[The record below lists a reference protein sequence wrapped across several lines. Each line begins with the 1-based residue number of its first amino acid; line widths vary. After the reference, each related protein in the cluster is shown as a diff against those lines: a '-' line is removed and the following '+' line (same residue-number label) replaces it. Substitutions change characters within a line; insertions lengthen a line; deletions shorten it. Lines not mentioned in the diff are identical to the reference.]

1 MCDINYHVEVYV
13 GLIVTPAGI
22 KYIVYFDGVQLGYIL
37 KVIFSGD
44 DDVVAVVIVMTIDGT
59 VALYLIDGEG

>member
-1 MCDINYHVEVYV
+1 MCDINYHVEVDV
-13 GLIVTPAGI
+13 GLVITPAGI
-22 KYIVYFDGVQLGYIL
+22 KYIIDFDGVGLGNLL

-44 DDVVAVVIVMTIDGT
+44 DDVVAVVIMMTIDGT

>member
-1 MCDINYHVEVYV
+1 MCDINYHVEVNV
-13 GLIVTPAGI
+13 GLVVAPAGI
-22 KYIVYFDGVQLGYIL
+22 KYIIYFDGVGLGNLL

-44 DDVVAVVIVMTIDGT
+44 DDVVAVVIVMAVDGT